1 CARSPPM
8 ADGPWAPSPFATS
21 DGRRMLDW
29 RTDMGAPLLAQA
41 DIVVIVLDRGRH
53 GTTACR
59 ATVGTGV
66 TTLGECLAG
75 VVALVHQQVAGTA
88 LEVGEGL
95 GDPRLDGIARLL
107 AGTLHRFFGHGLG
120 KGGLL
125 R

>member
-1 CARSPPM
+1 SQQKNSSAMAAASRAKAQGRLEAKGSGAQTSNASNRANSGRSIGADCARSPPM

-29 RTDMGAPLLAQA
+29 RTDMGAPLLAPA

-75 VVALVHQQVAGTA
+75 VVAL
-88 LEVGEGL
+88 
-95 GDPRLDGIARLL
+95 
-107 AGTLHRFFGHGLG
+107 
-120 KGGLL
+120 
-125 R
+125 